1 MQIMALNIAEELAER
16 HDVVVCTLSQYQ
28 RSCRFQI
35 SPVLTNCVFDD
46 VSILKGIEVD
56 VWFTLNASYAAIAP
70 LLRAPVVAY
79 FHGNDFL
86 SPWRICLPRSLDIIT
101 RTRGLQRIRDTLRV
115 ALARHKIQQ
124 GLGHCVRILTNS
136 SYSRTLIL
144 QTYQIEANRV
154 LVCHPGVGSSYFQER
169 ESISARDYVHL
180 MSVCRLDSSTRRKN
194 IEGVLNALSL
204 LEGAFPV
211 RYTIVGD
218 GDDRFRLEAI
228 RDRLG
233 LGHIVEFLGR
243 ASDDELRTLYRT
255 ADLFVL
261 PVKASRR
268 DVEGFGIVYL
278 EANAS
283 GLPTLASATGGATDA
298 IIDGRTGILIDNS
311 EPSDIAAGLRRF
323 VANRQDFDPTAIR
336 AFANSFVWRI
346 AAAKIEDVL
355 VECCALRAA

>member
-86 SPWRICLPRSLDIIT
+86 SPWRICLPRSLDLIT

-194 IEGVLNALSL
+194 IEGVLNALPL

-243 ASDDELRTLYRT
+243 ASDDEEGRRGIRHRLSGSKRVRATHPCERNGRSYRCYYRR
-255 ADLFVL
+255 ANWDL
-261 PVKASRR
+261 
-268 DVEGFGIVYL
+268 D
-278 EANAS
+278 
-283 GLPTLASATGGATDA
+283 
-298 IIDGRTGILIDNS
+298 
-311 EPSDIAAGLRRF
+311 RRF
-323 VANRQDFDPTAIR
+323 RAVRYCGRSPPLRCKSPRFRPDSDP
-336 AFANSFVWRI
+336 
-346 AAAKIEDVL
+346 
-355 VECCALRAA
+355 CLRA